1 MIDMIL
7 NIIFWI
13 CTSITFGC
21 LLFAIGFLV
30 KIHNLKLRGYEE
42 TYQALAD
49 GMLGEVKDP
58 IEMTFISIENKMYHI
73 GAWEAYC
80 DFRSIFNDDDGEY

>member
-1 MIDMIL
+1 MIL
-7 NIIFWI
+7 EIIFWV

-30 KIHNLKLRGYEE
+30 KIHNWKMRGYNE
-42 TYQALAD
+42 TYQALAN

-58 IEMTFISIENKMYHI
+58 IEMKFNSIENKMYHI
-73 GAWEAYC
+73 GAYEAYR
-80 DFRSIFNDDDGEY
+80 DFRNIFNDDDGEY